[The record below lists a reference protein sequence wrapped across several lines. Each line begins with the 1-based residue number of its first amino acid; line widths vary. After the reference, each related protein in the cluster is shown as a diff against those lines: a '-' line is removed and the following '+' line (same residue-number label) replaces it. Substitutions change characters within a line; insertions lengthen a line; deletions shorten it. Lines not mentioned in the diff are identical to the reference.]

1 MKHIM
6 HLKNDYFNLIDKNLK
21 SIELRIYDQK
31 RRLIS
36 VGDNIEFVNSL
47 DAKTSILVEV
57 TNIEIFRSF
66 KDLIEHTDKKLLGWA
81 HLSEDTIL
89 DKLREIYS
97 IDDENKFGV
106 VKITFKK
113 IER

>member
-1 MKHIM
+1 MNHIM
-6 HLKNDYFNLIDKNLK
+6 HLKNDYFNLVSKNLK
-21 SIELRIYDQK
+21 SIELRIYDPK

-36 VGDNIEFVNSL
+36 VGDNIEFVSSL
-47 DAKTSILVEV
+47 DSKVSILVEV
-57 TNIEIFRSF
+57 TNIEVFSSF
-66 KDLIEHTDKKLLGWA
+66 KDLIKYTDKKLLGWSN
-81 HLSEDTIL
+81 LSEDNIL